1 MWNRI
6 GTLSVF
12 VVLVFHALAFAHGGG
27 THVMGTVAAL
37 DAQHVV
43 VKTKEGKTRS
53 VLVTEKTTYRKGAAA
68 ATSADLKVGDRV
80 VVHTT
85 GKGDPLTA
93 GEIHFSSAGE
103 ARGHTGMNHSP
114 TTP

>member
-1 MWNRI
+1 MWKRI

-12 VVLVFHALAFAHGGG
+12 VVLVFHTLAFAHGGG

-43 VKTKEGKTRS
+43 VKTKDGKTMS
-53 VLVTEKTTYRKGAAA
+53 VLLNDKTTYRKGAAA

-103 ARGHTGMNHSP
+103 AQGHAGMKHSP
-114 TTP
+114 TKP